1 MIFGVLIAISTIC
14 LSAGAYIAVARLFG
28 IYCGVLVCVGVA
40 AKGIHEFIL
49 HVIRLRVA
57 NQRYVEGL
65 LNGEYDD
72 EEEYDEDFDDTDE
85 EDDDDQEV

>member
-14 LSAGAYIAVARLFG
+14 LSAGAYIATARLFG
-28 IYCGVLVCVGVA
+28 IYCGVLICVGVA
-40 AKGIHEFIL
+40 AKGIHEFIM
-49 HVIRLRVA
+49 HVIRFRIA
-57 NQRYVEGL
+57 KQRYVEGL

-72 EEEYDEDFDDTDE
+72 EEEYEDLDDTDE